1 MTEYKERHK
10 AGGGEVIYR
19 VNSDKGGQEKGS
31 SNLGLMCSVSFIPFR
46 S

>member
-31 SNLGLMCSVSFIPFR
+31 RNFIIAGQVLGANV
-46 S
+46 

>member
-19 VNSDKGGQEKGS
+19 VSDKGGQERGS
-31 SNLGLMCSVSFIPFR
+31 SNLIIAGQVLGADV
-46 S
+46 